1 VRGRW
6 QLHGRWAELLCQV
19 VLRPPHQS
27 GAVRGDRAETCEEAK
42 CEVVECLRDLSFC
55 SWRNMLYVRVLVC
68 KQDGAHDVYD
78 ECGQFGYVQLMIPAH
93 CHHLRWDVYVSCMAE
108 FARN

>member
-1 VRGRW
+1 
-6 QLHGRWAELLCQV
+6 
-19 VLRPPHQS
+19 
-27 GAVRGDRAETCEEAK
+27 
-42 CEVVECLRDLSFC
+42 
-55 SWRNMLYVRVLVC
+55 MLYVRVLVC